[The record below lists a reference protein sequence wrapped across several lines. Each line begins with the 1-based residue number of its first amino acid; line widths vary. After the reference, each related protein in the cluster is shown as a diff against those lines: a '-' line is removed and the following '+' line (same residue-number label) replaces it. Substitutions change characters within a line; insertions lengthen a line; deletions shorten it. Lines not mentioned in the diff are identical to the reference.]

1 MIRWGAVSRANGS
14 RSNKSS
20 QEGESIVFDRGVP
33 YRTKRHIGQRVR
45 GALYAC
51 LSWWCVGAVSAQGAY
66 QPAPGKPEPLRLE
79 ELVSRLREV
88 NKDIRIKRA
97 ERDIA
102 ATGIDRAAAAFQ
114 PVGKLGATR
123 SRNNQPNTYEE
134 ALARSLSSYYLRDGN
149 DYSASVTQLLGT
161 GARLELGSTLSN
173 FVTNINQMAA
183 WRPPGVRDNRAGW
196 GITLVQPLARD
207 GGTEV
212 TSARGRVAEL
222 DLAVANHTHLE
233 GESVVVASAVMGY
246 YELVLAQH
254 RVAAAQEKL
263 ENARRLV
270 VQARELARKG
280 LLPETEVW
288 DVQNTVSRYV
298 AGLDEARQGVLELQ
312 DRLNTFL
319 LASALEDAKRW
330 QAVDPLPEMPL
341 QPAVAGLDE
350 AYRRALDSRQDFQ
363 KLRKQLE
370 REGVQL
376 SYVTNQAQHRLDLT
390 ASYGLGGLAYTPES
404 AFNQTLH
411 TSYPRWSVGLQL
423 EIPIGKNLEGQANL
437 AAANVRRDNALLELK
452 ALEVQIANDL
462 HTSANMMTSAARRW
476 TQWQDV
482 AQREQQQVE
491 FERQRFNA
499 GRVATREILMREER
513 AVNARLSLIEQQ
525 ATHARARVV
534 FESAQGVLLQRWS
547 R

>member
-1 MIRWGAVSRANGS
+1 M
-14 RSNKSS
+14 
-20 QEGESIVFDRGVP
+20 FDRKAP
-33 YRTKRHIGQRVR
+33 NRAHRPFRNR
-45 GALYAC
+45 ARLAFYAY
-51 LSWWCVGAVSAQGAY
+51 LSCWCVGAVSAQTADS
-66 QPAPGKPEPLRLE
+66 PAPGRLEPLRLE
-79 ELVSRLREV
+79 DLVSRLREV

-102 ATGIDRAAAAFQ
+102 ATGIDRAAAVFQ
-114 PVGKLGATR
+114 PVAKLGATR

-173 FVTNINQMAA
+173 FITNINQMSAS
-183 WRPPGVRDNRAGW
+183 RPAGVRDNRAGW
-196 GITLVQPLARD
+196 GVTLVQPLARD
-207 GGTEV
+207 GGSEV
-212 TSARGRVAEL
+212 TNARRRVAEL
-222 DLAVANHTHLE
+222 DLAVANHNNLE

-263 ENARRLV
+263 ENGRRLTA
-270 VQARELARKG
+270 QAQELARKG

-288 DVQNTVSRYV
+288 DVQNTVSRYR

-312 DRLNTFL
+312 DRLNTLL
-319 LASALEDAKRW
+319 LASSIAEVKRW
-330 QAVDPLPEMPL
+330 HAVDPLPEIPVRR
-341 QPAVAGLDE
+341 PTVGLEE
-350 AYRRALDSRQDFQ
+350 AHRRALDSRQDLK
-363 KLRKQLE
+363 KLRTQLE

-376 SYVTNQAQHRLDLT
+376 GYVTNQAKHRLDLT
-390 ASYGLGGLAYTPES
+390 ATYGLGGLAYSPEA

-411 TSYPRWSVGLQL
+411 TSYPRWSLGLQL
-423 EIPIGKNLEGQANL
+423 EIPIGKSLEGAANL
-437 AAANVRRDNALLELK
+437 AAANLRRDNALLELI

-462 HTSANMMTSAARRW
+462 HTSLNMMTSAARRW
-476 TQWQDV
+476 AQWHDV

-491 FERQRFNA
+491 FERQRFKA

-525 ATHARARVV
+525 TTHARAAVV
-534 FESAQGVLLQRWS
+534 FESAQGVLLERWS

>member
-1 MIRWGAVSRANGS
+1 
-14 RSNKSS
+14 
-20 QEGESIVFDRGVP
+20 
-33 YRTKRHIGQRVR
+33 
-45 GALYAC
+45 
-51 LSWWCVGAVSAQGAY
+51 VGAVPALAAEPSAGRL
-66 QPAPGKPEPLRLE
+66 EPLMLE

-88 NKDIRIKRA
+88 NKEIRIKRA

-102 ATGIDRAAAAFQ
+102 ATGIDRAAASFQ
-114 PVGKLGATR
+114 PVGKVGATR

-134 ALARSLSSYYLRDGN
+134 TLARSLQSNYLREGY
-149 DYSASVTQLLGT
+149 DYSATVTRLLGT
-161 GARLELGSTLSN
+161 GARIELGSTLSN
-173 FVTNINQMAA
+173 FVTNINQMSAG
-183 WRPPGVRDNRAGW
+183 RPPGARDNRANW
-196 GITLVQPLARD
+196 GLTLVQPLARD
-207 GGTEV
+207 GGVEV

-222 DLAVANHTHLE
+222 DLAVANHTSLE
-233 GESVVVASAVMGY
+233 GESAVVASAVIGY

-288 DVQNTVSRYV
+288 DVQNTVSRHL

-319 LASALEDAKRW
+319 LASSIEDPRRW
-330 QAVDPLPEMPL
+330 QAVDSLPEIPV
-341 QPAVAGLDE
+341 QPEVVGMEE
-350 AYRRALDSRQDFQ
+350 AYRRALESRQDFQ

-376 SYVTNQAQHRLDLT
+376 GYVTNQAQHRLDLT
-390 ASYGLGGLAYTPES
+390 ASYGLSGLAYAPET
-404 AFNQTLH
+404 AFKQSLQTA
-411 TSYPRWSVGLQL
+411 YPRWSFGLQL

-437 AAANVRRDNALLELK
+437 AAANLRRQNALLELK

-462 HTSANMMTSAARRW
+462 HTSMNMMTSAARRW
-476 TQWQDV
+476 AQWQDV
-482 AQREQQQVE
+482 ATREQQQVE
-491 FERQRFNA
+491 FERQRFAA
-499 GRVATREILMREER
+499 GRSATREILMREER

-525 ATHARARVV
+525 ATYARARVV
-534 FESAQGVLLQRWS
+534 FESAQGLLLQRWS

>member
-1 MIRWGAVSRANGS
+1 VFERGFANRIVGRA
-14 RSNKSS
+14 
-20 QEGESIVFDRGVP
+20 
-33 YRTKRHIGQRVR
+33 GQREWFAR
-45 GALYAC
+45 YALLA
-51 LSWWCVGAVSAQGAY
+51 WCCVSAVTAVAAE
-66 QPAPGKPEPLRLE
+66 PSRDRLEPLKLE

-102 ATGIDRAAAAFQ
+102 ATGIDRAAASFQ
-114 PVGKLGATR
+114 PVGKVGATR
-123 SRNNQPNTYEE
+123 GRNNQPNTYEE

-149 DYSASVTQLLGT
+149 DYSATVTRLLGT
-161 GARLELGSTLSN
+161 GARVELGSTLSS

-183 WRPPGVRDNRAGW
+183 GRPPGVRDNRANW
-196 GITLVQPLARD
+196 GLTLVQPLARD
-207 GGTEV
+207 GGVEV

-222 DLAVANHTHLE
+222 DLAVASHSSLE
-233 GESVVVASAVMGY
+233 GESVVVASAVLGY

-254 RVAAAQEKL
+254 RVAAAKEKL

-280 LLPETEVW
+280 LLPESEVW
-288 DVQNTVSRYV
+288 DVQNTVSRYL

-319 LASALEDAKRW
+319 LASSLEDPKRW
-330 QAVDPLPEMPL
+330 EAVDPLPEIAV
-341 QPAVAGLDE
+341 QPSVVSMEE
-350 AYRRALDSRQDFQ
+350 AYQRALESRQDFQ
-363 KLRKQLE
+363 KLRRQLE

-376 SYVTNQAQHRLDLT
+376 SYVMNQAQHRLDLT
-390 ASYGLGGLAYTPES
+390 ASYGQGGLAYSSET
-404 AFNQTLH
+404 AFNQSFQST
-411 TSYPRWSVGLQL
+411 YPRWSVGLQL

-437 AAANVRRDNALLELK
+437 AAANLRRENALIELK

-462 HTSANMMTSAARRW
+462 HTSVNMMTSAARRW
-476 TQWQDV
+476 VQWQDV
-482 AQREQQQVE
+482 ATREQQQVE
-491 FERQRFNA
+491 FERQRFSA
-499 GRVATREILMREER
+499 GRSATREILMREER
-513 AVNARLSLIEQQ
+513 AVSARLSLIEQQ

-534 FESAQGVLLQRWS
+534 FESAQGLLLQRWS

>member
-1 MIRWGAVSRANGS
+1 
-14 RSNKSS
+14 
-20 QEGESIVFDRGVP
+20 VFERGVAN
-33 YRTKRHIGQRVR
+33 RIR
-45 GALYAC
+45 GRAGHRAWFAQSAVLAWFCMSAATALATEP
-51 LSWWCVGAVSAQGAY
+51 S
-66 QPAPGKPEPLRLE
+66 PGRPEPLKLE

-102 ATGIDRAAAAFQ
+102 ATGIDRAAASFQ

-134 ALARSLSSYYLRDGN
+134 ALARSLTPNYLRDGN
-149 DYSASVTQLLGT
+149 DYSATVSQLLGT
-161 GARLELGSTLSN
+161 GARIELGSTLSN

-183 WRPPGVRDNRAGW
+183 WRPPGVRDNRANW
-196 GITLVQPLARD
+196 GVTLVQPLARD
-207 GGTEV
+207 GGVEV

-222 DLAVANHTHLE
+222 DLAVASHSSLE

-288 DVQNTVSRYV
+288 DVQNTVSRYL

-312 DRLNTFL
+312 DRLNTLL
-319 LASALEDAKRW
+319 LASSLEDSKRW
-330 QAVDPLPEMPL
+330 QAVDPLPEIPV
-341 QPAVAGLDE
+341 QPVVVGMEE
-350 AYRRALDSRQDFQ
+350 AYRRALESRQDFQ

-376 SYVTNQAQHRLDLT
+376 GYVTNQAQHRLDLT
-390 ASYGLGGLAYTPES
+390 ASYGLGGLAYSPER
-404 AFNQTLH
+404 AFDQTLH
-411 TSYPRWSVGLQL
+411 TTYPRWSVGLQL

-437 AAANVRRDNALLELK
+437 AAANVRRENALLELK

-462 HTSANMMTSAARRW
+462 HTSVNMMTSAARRW
-476 TQWQDV
+476 VQWQDV
-482 AQREQQQVE
+482 ATREQQQVE
-491 FERQRFNA
+491 FERQRFSA
-499 GRVATREILMREER
+499 GRSATREILMREER

-525 ATHARARVV
+525 AAHARARVV
-534 FESAQGVLLQRWS
+534 FESAQGLLLQRWS